1 MNFAYKIP
9 QNRHGFQK
17 FVLLL
22 LATTLASVQV
32 PNGASALP
40 GNSGVS
46 PAVTNAGKHTKAKIV
61 SSARQKHHSAIATE
75 PLVSCITPGITANK
89 VVEITKPFRVLD
101 QSADEPDPGYTGKA
115 EFVDAQAR
123 QILVGGKPAIALLAT
138 YNATEESSRIGGQVV
153 VLAFFRT
160 VSGKPILMDAVDV
173 ATDRFCGFT
182 DNPVLRYKS
191 DNDALVIENSHFNS
205 SENYCALTPVALVK
219 NRLVELVKDVPT
231 LYNAKS
237 AGSSMVE
244 EAKFVLGKQ
253 RSSSS
258 SALIPLSMSIKVI
271 CKTYDQDNGEKVLS
285 SKQKTFLIPFRMHS
299 NTYSVNL
306 KSKQL
311 TALQDFVKKNGFDTP

>member
-1 MNFAYKIP
+1 MNFATRTP

-22 LATTLASVQV
+22 LATSSISLLIG
-32 PNGASALP
+32 NGATVASKQSKVASAVRT
-40 GNSGVS
+40 GNHAKAGVAS
-46 PAVTNAGKHTKAKIV
+46 TVRKKQRV
-61 SSARQKHHSAIATE
+61 AIATE
-75 PLVSCITPGITANK
+75 PLVRCITPGVAAGK
-89 VVEITKPFRVLD
+89 VVEITKPFRVLEQSSD
-101 QSADEPDPGYTGKA
+101 QPDPGYTGKA
-115 EFVDAQAR
+115 EFVDAQAMR
-123 QILVGGKPAIALLAT
+123 ILVDGKPVIALLAT
-138 YNATEESSRIGGQVV
+138 YNATEDNSRLGGQVV

-160 VSGKPILMDAVDV
+160 VVGKPILIDAVDV
-173 ATDRFCGFT
+173 STDRFCGFT
-182 DNPVLRYKS
+182 DQPVLRYKS
-191 DNDALVIENSHFNS
+191 DSDAVVVENSHFNS
-205 SENYCALTPVALVK
+205 SENYCALTPVALAH

-253 RSSSS
+253 RSGTSST
-258 SALIPLSMSIKVI
+258 LIPLSMSIKVI

-285 SKQKTFLIPFRMHS
+285 SKQKTFLIPFRVHS

-311 TALQDFVKKNGFDTP
+311 ATLQDFVKKNGFDTP